1 MFHVITYYI
10 ILQLLCFERLR
21 PSQSKPPRF
30 YGLPKIHKPNTPLRP
45 IVSAIGSPTYSLA
58 KFVTTIISPLT
69 GKTLSHVKNA
79 KHFTEMISEETV
91 DGDEVMVSFD
101 VQSLFTNVPVDQ
113 ALDVIHD
120 KLSKDET
127 LGDRTPLTP
136 QQITNLLHTCLRATY
151 FLYHGSYYEQT
162 DGTAMG
168 SPVSPVVANI
178 FMEHIEESALATS
191 PQPIRFW
198 RRYVDDTF
206 CFLKKSTV
214 DEALQ
219 HLNSINPS
227 IQFTVEQ
234 ETDNQLPFLDVLLMR
249 DDNNKIRTTVYRKKT
264 HTDRYLS
271 FKSHHSAQAKRSTV
285 MTLLKRARDVTSDR
299 HLLKKELKHL
309 QGVMLNN
316 DYPTGFLKRC
326 RTLKPKER
334 SEDEHKPLS
343 TTKLP
348 YIEGLSEEIRR
359 ILRGFNIR
367 TVFRT
372 IDTLG
377 RILTRVKDP
386 TPPEER
392 PGVIY
397 KIKCIC
403 GDFYVGETKR
413 TLATRIKEH
422 KAACR
427 LGAFERSAV
436 AEHAWQEGH
445 EINWDD
451 VEILDTAKDLQERKV
466 KESLYIRMVP
476 RTCLMNRDEGR
487 ELPSLWMRTIRNA
500 KKRERLQPRPP
511 RTPRPSVT
519 RTLAGVTRCR
529 DLSARAQRTPHPPA
543 TPPPAVRRPTPT
555 FRRASTTPTRASDTP
570 TN

>member
-1 MFHVITYYI
+1 
-10 ILQLLCFERLR
+10 
-21 PSQSKPPRF
+21 
-30 YGLPKIHKPNTPLRP
+30 
-45 IVSAIGSPTYSLA
+45 
-58 KFVTTIISPLT
+58 
-69 GKTLSHVKNA
+69 
-79 KHFTEMISEETV
+79 MISC
-91 DGDEVMVSFD
+91 
-101 VQSLFTNVPVDQ
+101 Q
-113 ALDVIHD
+113 
-120 KLSKDET
+120 
-127 LGDRTPLTP
+127 RT
-136 QQITNLLHTCLRATY
+136 
-151 FLYHGSYYEQT
+151 
-162 DGTAMG
+162 
-168 SPVSPVVANI
+168 VVANI

-198 RRYVDDTF
+198 RRYADDTF

-227 IQFTVEQ
+227 IQFTMEQ

-343 TTKLP
+343 TAKLP

-500 KKRERLQPRPP
+500 KKRERLQPHPP

-529 DLSARAQRTPHPPA
+529 DLSARAQRPPA